1 MIYGDVKM
9 KAGEIRREEIEKYI
23 FVNEEA
29 QVNELAKM
37 FDVTPETIRTDL
49 ALLEQKGVLH
59 RTHGGA
65 VIRMYNNET
74 PMEIRKKERTE
85 QKRKISYEA
94 INYVK
99 DDDFVFIDSSST
111 AFTLGRLLRLR
122 KNLTIITNSYD
133 LLLIIASTDHKVIFL
148 GGVYSRLGKRTEG
161 SYAIDMID
169 SLSYD
174 VAFIGMDGCAGIDG
188 PATIIEDARNIN
200 RHVMRRSKRNVLIS
214 DNTKFSKD
222 AKYQYA
228 KFEEFDVLITDY
240 VPKGIEIKGVKII
253 ETEK

>member
-1 MIYGDVKM
+1 M

-23 FVNEEA
+23 FINEEVH
-29 QVNELAKM
+29 VNELAKL
-37 FDVTPETIRTDL
+37 FDVTPETIRADL

-65 VIRMYNNET
+65 VIRMYNSET

-85 QKRKISYEA
+85 QKRSISYEA

-99 DDDFVFIDSSST
+99 DDDFVFIDASST

-133 LLLIIASTDHKVIFL
+133 LLMIIANSDHKVIFL

-161 SYAIDMID
+161 SYAVDMID

-200 RHVMRRSKRNVLIS
+200 RHVMKRSKRNVLIS
-214 DNTKFSKD
+214 DNTKFHKD
-222 AKYQYA
+222 AKYQFA
-228 KFEEFDVLITDY
+228 KFEEFDVLITDKLPED
-240 VPKGIEIKGVKII
+240 VTIKGVKII
-253 ETEK
+253 QTEK

>member
-1 MIYGDVKM
+1 M
-9 KAGEIRREEIEKYI
+9 KRGEVRREEIEKYI

-29 QVNELAKM
+29 QVNDLAKM
-37 FDVTPETIRTDL
+37 FDVTPETIRADL
-49 ALLEQKGVLH
+49 AILELKGVLH

-65 VIRMYNNET
+65 VIRMSNNET
-74 PMEIRKKERTE
+74 PMEIRQRERAE

-111 AFTLGRLLRLR
+111 AFTLGRLLRLK
-122 KNLTIITNSYD
+122 KNLTVVTNSYD
-133 LLLIIASTDHKVIFL
+133 LLKIIANSDHKVIFL

-174 VAFIGMDGCAGIDG
+174 IAFVGMDGCLGIDG
-188 PATIIEDARNIN
+188 PATIMEDARNIN
-200 RHVMRRSKRNVLIS
+200 RHVMRRSKKNILLS
-214 DNTKFSKD
+214 DGTKFNKD
-222 AKYQYA
+222 AKYQFA
-228 KFEEFDVLITDY
+228 KFDEFDVLITDF
-240 VPKGIEIKGVKII
+240 VPKGVEIKGVKIV

>member
-1 MIYGDVKM
+1 M

-23 FVNEEA
+23 FVNEEV
-29 QVNELAKM
+29 QVIELAKM

-65 VIRMYNNET
+65 VLRMYNSET

-85 QKRKISYEA
+85 QKRSISYEA

-99 DDDFVFIDSSST
+99 DDDFVFIDASST

-133 LLLIIASTDHKVIFL
+133 LLMIIANTEHKVIFL

-161 SYAIDMID
+161 SYAVEMID

-200 RHVMRRSKRNVLIS
+200 RHVMRRSKRTVLLS
-214 DNTKFSKD
+214 DNTKFYKD
-222 AKYQYA
+222 AKYQFA
-228 KFEEFDVLITDY
+228 KFEEFDVLITDKL
-240 VPKGIEIKGVKII
+240 PKDIEIKGVKIV